1 MVLNTTFLVRE
12 IRRNEQHDAFIN
24 AVTHELKTPVASIRL
39 YLETLQ
45 TRPVEESK
53 RQEFYRTM
61 VEDSDRL
68 LATIEQVL
76 RTGRIGSTSHRKLHL
91 ARIDLNGVIEECL
104 TRTRTLHRLF
114 PEALEYR
121 PGPPVTVMGDP
132 DEVRAAVSNLIDNAV
147 KYSGSAVQVLVETE
161 AVDDKFVSVRV
172 RDQGPGIPKMELKQI
187 FKRFYRVPGPLATRV
202 KGTGL
207 GLYIVRSVAKRH
219 GGRAWAESEG
229 PGRGSTF
236 VLQFPIA
243 SEMSRNEPGF
253 GSGGRAA
260 SRRRAAIQSGSRGL
274 SGAIGGYRRSGARKA
289 EGAKRR
295 PSTSW
300 CWTSCCRGSDGF
312 AVISKMRESGQFVPT
327 LMLTARGHAD
337 DVLQGFAAGAD
348 DYLTKPFELSILIAR
363 IRGLLRRREWLHAR
377 PRSRAPRLRPLEP
390 PANPSTYFTF
400 GDKSVD
406 FDRLELHVRDQVFPL
421 TLMEANVLRYLIEN
435 EGKRVSRKAMLANV
449 WGLHEDTDTR
459 AIDNFIVRLRRY
471 IEDDPTQPRHLQTVR
486 GVGYRFVA
494 SPAE

>member
-1 MVLNTTFLVRE
+1 MVVVGRRKSIGLFIALGGGLISVILLLYVGWVLLSWRSGALLFLGLLLLAALIAGVVLNTFFLVRE

-45 TRPVEESK
+45 TRSVDDTK

-91 ARIDLNGVIEECL
+91 SQIDLNTVIEECL
-104 TRTRTLHRLF
+104 TRTRALHRLTAD
-114 PEALEYR
+114 ALQYR
-121 PGPPVTVMGDP
+121 PGPAVTVMGDL

-147 KYSGSAVQVLVETE
+147 KYSGSAVQVLVETSP
-161 AVDDKFVSVRV
+161 VDDKFVSLRV

-236 VLQFPIA
+236 ILQLPIV
-243 SEMSRNEPGF
+243 
-253 GSGGRAA
+253 
-260 SRRRAAIQSGSRGL
+260 
-274 SGAIGGYRRSGARKA
+274 K
-289 EGAKRR
+289 
-295 PSTSW
+295 
-300 CWTSCCRGSDGF
+300 
-312 AVISKMRESGQFVPT
+312 
-327 LMLTARGHAD
+327 
-337 DVLQGFAAGAD
+337 
-348 DYLTKPFELSILIAR
+348 LTK
-363 IRGLLRRREWLHAR
+363 
-377 PRSRAPRLRPLEP
+377 
-390 PANPSTYFTF
+390 
-400 GDKSVD
+400 
-406 FDRLELHVRDQVFPL
+406 
-421 TLMEANVLRYLIEN
+421 
-435 EGKRVSRKAMLANV
+435 
-449 WGLHEDTDTR
+449 
-459 AIDNFIVRLRRY
+459 
-471 IEDDPTQPRHLQTVR
+471 
-486 GVGYRFVA
+486 
-494 SPAE
+494 